1 MRKGPPMPDVSINVG
16 GRAYQ
21 VSCQPG
27 EEHFLRAAAA
37 ILDAEAQP
45 LQGQL
50 GRLPEARLLLMT
62 ALLVADKAAAQDDEL
77 RQLRA
82 RLAGIEAQG
91 PVTVEVPVIPATV
104 GESLAGIAAR
114 VEALAGVVEEMA
126 APIMDTVPDD
136 PVSEEISD
144 EDADEPSPIGD

>member
-1 MRKGPPMPDVSINVG
+1 MPDVSITVG

-37 ILDAEAQP
+37 LLDSEAQP
-45 LQGQL
+45 LLGQL

-82 RLAGIEAQG
+82 RLAEIEAKG
-91 PVTVEVPVIPATV
+91 PARVEVPVVPALL
-104 GESLAGIAAR
+104 GENLAEVAAR
-114 VEALAGVVEEMA
+114 LEALAEEVEQRARA
-126 APIMDTVPDD
+126 ALGSAGGEAESDD
-136 PVSEEISD
+136 EE
-144 EDADEPSPIGD
+144 AAGMPEPAVDGTRD